1 MRKVGARFAIAA
13 ALSVLIIG
21 AFFVLRDEND
31 QSEDTGYQ
39 IVHVEH
45 FGAAGDGIT
54 DDSEA
59 LQKAIDSINSSGEVR
74 VPAGIFIIR
83 NVVIK
88 SGINLIGEGETS
100 VLKLHPGGKDWD
112 MVLITGGN
120 VKAENV
126 TISNLTID
134 GSADLIGLRDVQM
147 HGIDIQGGSKNV
159 VIRNMN
165 FQNMCGDGIRIT
177 EDGKL
182 KTIPQTID
190 IENNRFTT
198 IGRQDIAVVH
208 AYDVTITQNYGTGS
222 LDIEPEKPMIKNVV
236 VTDSSFGRL
245 DATSANGTQSAGI
258 TVKNSQFEDSL
269 LWAIKGIEVDH
280 STIKHMRI
288 SNASDVTIS
297 NNSMMML
304 EIFPPSGKSS
314 SDITIINNVIENR
327 SNDRS
332 EAILGFS
339 DQQGIGIYMWN
350 TADTIVSN
358 NIIRAEVAGIYLSSG
373 CEGITI
379 KDNTIELLQGTMS
392 PEYGLVA
399 VKKTKD
405 LTVLNNTFTG
415 WPDSISADVSNKDL
429 ARIIANNS
437 FAESGS
443 TR

>member
-1 MRKVGARFAIAA
+1 MRKVWARYAIVVT
-13 ALSVLIIG
+13 LSVLIIG
-21 AFFVLRDEND
+21 AFFFLIDEND
-31 QSEDTGYQ
+31 QTVDTGYQ
-39 IVHVEH
+39 IVHAQN
-45 FGAAGDGIT
+45 FGATGDGIT

-59 LQKAIDSINSSGEVR
+59 FQKAIDSVSSSGEVR
-74 VPAGIFIIR
+74 VPAGIFMIR

-88 SGINLIGEGETS
+88 SGIKLIGEGETS
-100 VLKLHPGGKDWD
+100 VLKLPADGKVWD
-112 MVLITGGN
+112 MVLITGGD

-182 KTIPQTID
+182 KTIPQKID
-190 IENNRFTT
+190 IENNRFQT

-208 AYDVTITQNYGTGS
+208 AYDVTITKNYGTGA

-236 VTDSSFGRL
+236 VTDSSFARL
-245 DATSANGTQSAGI
+245 DATSANRIQSAEI
-258 TVKNSQFEDSL
+258 MVKNSQFEESL

-288 SNASDVTIS
+288 SNASHVTIS
-297 NNSMMML
+297 NNTMMML

-314 SDITIINNVIENR
+314 SNITITNNVIENS
-327 SNDRS
+327 SNNRT
-332 EAILGFS
+332 EAMLGFS
-339 DQQGIGIYMWN
+339 DQQGVGIYMWN

-358 NIIRAEVAGIYLSSG
+358 NIIRAEAAGIYLSSG

-379 KDNTIELLQGTMS
+379 KDNTIERLQGTMS
-392 PEYGLVA
+392 PENGLVA
-399 VKKTKD
+399 VRKTKD
-405 LTVLNNTFTG
+405 LTVVNNTFTG
-415 WPDSISADVSNKDL
+415 WPDSISVDVSNKDY
-429 ARIIANNS
+429 AKMIANNS
-437 FAESGS
+437 FVGS
-443 TR
+443 NIQ